1 MDQTPLQTDERE
13 KVLERFLRLYFISA
27 TIQPFLTCRFYQT
40 LVLWLDE
47 PRLHDPSLFLA
58 SLPPPYDAPRL
69 ETLLKAEMVGM
80 FSFLIDLVAWRI

>member
-1 MDQTPLQTDERE
+1 MDQAPLQTGERE
-13 KVLERFLRLYFISA
+13 LILERCLILYFIST
-27 TIQPFLTCRFYQT
+27 TIQPCLTCRFYQT